1 MILLYTIGLRLY
13 FMAIYIAALFN
24 QKASQWIDGRKNQKL
39 IRIDSS
45 IWFHF
50 ASLGEFEQ
58 GRPILEATRA
68 EYPGKKIVI
77 SFFSPSG
84 YEIRK
89 NTPLADFVYYLPL
102 DTAKNAKQF
111 IDAIQPEM
119 AIFTKYEYW
128 YHFFKETHKRQVPL
142 YIVSGIFRP
151 KQVFFKWYGGLHRKI
166 LSFVSHFFLQ
176 DEASKQLLQSISIT
190 NTTVS
195 GDTRFD
201 RVWTNAQ
208 HPKEIPGIA
217 EFINGQKVFI
227 AGSTWPQ
234 DEALLAALPELYP
247 GWKFI
252 FAPHEIGEEKINNL
266 VNLLP
271 AGSAIKY
278 SELIQNSKLRST
290 LERREEITTREKF
303 KIQNQEP
310 TAYHSPSTTHHS
322 PFTTLVID
330 NIGMLSSLYAYGN
343 IAYIGGGFG
352 VGIHNTLEAAAFG
365 LPVIFGPNYQKFNE
379 ARELIALKAG
389 FSISDVSQLKGIV
402 DTLVNDEAF
411 YSVTGKKAGDYV
423 REHTGATEI
432 ILKHIIP

>member
-1 MILLYTIGLRLY
+1 MISLYTIGLRFY
-13 FMAIYIAALFN
+13 FIAIYIASLFN
-24 QKASQWIDGRKNQKL
+24 QKASQWINGRKKQKL

-58 GRPILEATRA
+58 GRPILEAIRA
-68 EYPGKKIVI
+68 EYPGKKVVI

-111 IDAIQPEM
+111 IAAIQPEM
-119 AIFTKYEYW
+119 VVFTKYEYW
-128 YHFFKETHKRQVPL
+128 YHFFNETHKRHIPL
-142 YIVSGIFRP
+142 YIVSGIFRS

-190 NTTVS
+190 NATVS

-201 RVWTNAQ
+201 RVWANAQ

-217 EFINGQKVFI
+217 EFINGKKVFI
-227 AGSTWPQ
+227 AGSTWPE
-234 DEALLAALPELYP
+234 DEALLAALPVLYP

-252 FAPHEIGEEKINNL
+252 FAPHEIGETKINNL
-266 VNLLP
+266 INLLP

-278 SELIQNSKLRST
+278 SELIQNSKL
-290 LERREEITTREKF
+290 
-303 KIQNQEP
+303 KIQNPEP
-310 TAYHSPSTTHHS
+310 AVHHSLLTTHHS
-322 PFTTLVID
+322 QLTTLIID
-330 NIGMLSSLYAYGN
+330 NIGMLSSLYAYCN

-423 REHTGATEI
+423 KEHTGATGI
-432 ILKHIIP
+432 ILEHIITSPIA